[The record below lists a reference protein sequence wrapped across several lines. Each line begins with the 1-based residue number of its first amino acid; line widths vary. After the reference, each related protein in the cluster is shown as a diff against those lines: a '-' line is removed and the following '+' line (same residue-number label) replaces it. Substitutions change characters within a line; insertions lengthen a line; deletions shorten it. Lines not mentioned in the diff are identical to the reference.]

1 MSLIATLF
9 QVKIFISDRSM
20 QLFQVKIFSDRSRSR
35 TQSNAPVPSD
45 QLVIN
50 LVLTQPL
57 FLFIPLFTRNE

>member
-1 MSLIATLF
+1 
-9 QVKIFISDRSM
+9 M
-20 QLFQVKIFSDRSRSR
+20 QLFQVEIFSGRSRSK

>member
-9 QVKIFISDRSM
+9 QVEIFISDRSM

-57 FLFIPLFTRNE
+57 FLFIPFFTRNE